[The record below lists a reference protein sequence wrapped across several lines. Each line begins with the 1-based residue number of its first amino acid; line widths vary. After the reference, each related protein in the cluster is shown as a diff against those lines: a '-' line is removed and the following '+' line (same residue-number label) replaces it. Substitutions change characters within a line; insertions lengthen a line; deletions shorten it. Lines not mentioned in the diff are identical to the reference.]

1 MTTPSTPAG
10 WYPDPDGSGGQ
21 RYWDGYIWTE
31 HRSPAVGAPEPA
43 GEHSASEAATSVVS
57 LPDQPTT
64 VVPTGAHRAPDPEP
78 EPEPVIPPT
87 APVPPSLE
95 TPSFETPSVEMPSYG
110 TPPYE
115 PPTFE
120 TPSFEATAAAATSS
134 VTPPSEAPSYET
146 PSFETPSYEPPSYD
160 APSFGAP
167 SSEAPSYEP
176 PTFGAPS
183 SGAPSYEAPT
193 FGAPSS
199 GAPSYEAPTFGAPSS
214 EAPSYEAPTFQT
226 TSYEAP
232 PVTTPSAFAGSNGA
246 GGPPDNRNLLIG
258 YLSGVGVLL
267 LALILA
273 AVYGFVIRD
282 NTPTQLSS
290 PATSASSTTSSES
303 STTETT
309 SESPT
314 TAPGLGDEAT
324 DGDFVFSVASTD
336 SGDTVTSPIDESV
349 VKTANGEYFVVYVTV
364 GNNGAAP
371 LTWLSVL
378 QMLSDGTQTF
388 APDVEASAALTGD
401 VITVNPGEQIE
412 VALAFDVPIGTIP
425 TTIQLHGDP
434 GSPGVELPV

>member
-1 MTTPSTPAG
+1 MTTPTTPAG

-21 RYWDGYIWTE
+21 RYWDGTIWTE
-31 HRSPAVGAPEPA
+31 HRAPAVAPPEPS
-43 GEHSASEAATSVVS
+43 GEHATSEQPTSVVS

-78 EPEPVIPPT
+78 EPEPVSPPA
-87 APVPPSLE
+87 APASYE
-95 TPSFETPSVEMPSYG
+95 TPSFG
-110 TPPYE
+110 TPPLGPPSYE

-134 VTPPSEAPSYET
+134 AAPSSET
-146 PSFETPSYEPPSYD
+146 PSFEAPSHEAPSFEAPSSEPPSSYD
-160 APSFGAP
+160 APSFSSEPP
-167 SSEAPSYEP
+167 SSYERTSYE
-176 PTFGAPS
+176 T
-183 SGAPSYEAPT
+183 PSYEAPT
-193 FGAPSS
+193 SYET
-199 GAPSYEAPTFGAPSS
+199 PSYG
-214 EAPSYEAPTFQT
+214 
-226 TSYEAP
+226 AP
-232 PVTTPSAFAGSNGA
+232 PVTPPSAFAGSDGT
-246 GGPPDNRNLLIG
+246 GGPPNNRKLLTA

-282 NTPTQLSS
+282 NTPPQLAS
-290 PATSASSTTSSES
+290 PGTSASSTTSSES
-303 STTETT
+303 SATESS

-314 TAPGLGDEAT
+314 TTPALGAEGT

-336 SGDTVTSPIDESV
+336 SGDTITSPIDESV
-349 VKTANGEYFVVYVTV
+349 VKTANGEYFVAYVSV

-378 QMLSDGTQTF
+378 QLLSDGTQTF

-401 VITVNPGEQIE
+401 DITIDPGEQLE
-412 VALAFDVPIGTIP
+412 VAIAFDVPVGTVP
-425 TTIQLHGDP
+425 TTVQLHGDP

>member
-21 RYWDGYIWTE
+21 RYWDGSIWTE
-31 HRSPAVGAPEPA
+31 HRSPAVGATEPA

-64 VVPTGAHRAPDPEP
+64 IVPTGAHRAPDPEP

-87 APVPPSLE
+87 EPVAPSYETPSYE
-95 TPSFETPSVEMPSYG
+95 TPSFETPSYG
-110 TPPYE
+110 TPSYE

-120 TPSFEATAAAATSS
+120 TPSFEATAAAATSP
-134 VTPPSEAPSYET
+134 VTPSSEAPPSEAQSYET
-146 PSFETPSYEPPSYD
+146 PSFETPSYEPPTFGAPSAEPPSYGQPSYEAPSYE

-167 SSEAPSYEP
+167 SPEAPSYGAASYET
-176 PTFGAPS
+176 PTFGT
-183 SGAPSYEAPT
+183 PSYD
-193 FGAPSS
+193 
-199 GAPSYEAPTFGAPSS
+199 
-214 EAPSYEAPTFQT
+214 
-226 TSYEAP
+226 AP
-232 PVTTPSAFAGSNGA
+232 PVTTPSAFAGSDGT
-246 GGPPDNRNLLIG
+246 GGPPNNRKVLIG

-267 LALILA
+267 LALILV

-282 NTPTQLSS
+282 NTPPTLAS
-290 PATSASSTTSSES
+290 PGTSTSSTTSSAS

-314 TAPGLGDEAT
+314 TTPGLGGEAT

-336 SGDTVTSPIDESV
+336 SGDTITSPIDESV
-349 VKTANGEYFVVYVTV
+349 VKTATGEYFVVYINV
-364 GNNGAAP
+364 GNNGASP

-378 QMLSDGTQTF
+378 QMLSDGTQTY
-388 APDVEASAALTGD
+388 APDVEASAALTGSE
-401 VITVNPGEQIE
+401 ITIDPGAQLE
-412 VALAFDVPIGTIP
+412 VALAFDVPIGTVP

-434 GSPGVELPV
+434 GSAGVELPV

>member
-21 RYWDGYIWTE
+21 RYWDGFIWTE

-43 GEHSASEAATSVVS
+43 GEHSGSEAATSVVS

-78 EPEPVIPPT
+78 EPQPEPEPEPEPVIPPAEPV
-87 APVPPSLE
+87 APSFE
-95 TPSFETPSVEMPSYG
+95 TPSFETPSYG
-110 TPPYE
+110 TPSYE

-134 VTPPSEAPSYET
+134 EAPPSEVPPSEAPPSEAPPSEAPSYEAPT
-146 PSFETPSYEPPSYD
+146 FETPYEPPTFGAPSAEAPSYGAPSYD

-167 SSEAPSYEP
+167 P
-176 PTFGAPS
+176 
-183 SGAPSYEAPT
+183 
-193 FGAPSS
+193 
-199 GAPSYEAPTFGAPSS
+199 S
-214 EAPSYEAPTFQT
+214 EAPSYEAPTFET
-226 TSYEAP
+226 TSYDAP
-232 PVTTPSAFAGSNGA
+232 PVTTPSSFAGSDGT
-246 GGPPDNRNLLIG
+246 GGPPNNRKVLIG

-282 NTPTQLSS
+282 NTPPTLASPGTSTSS
-290 PATSASSTTSSES
+290 ATSSES

-309 SESPT
+309 SESAT
-314 TAPGLGDEAT
+314 TTPGLGDKAT

-336 SGDTVTSPIDESV
+336 SGDTITSPIDESV
-349 VKTANGEYFVVYVTV
+349 VKTANGEYFVVYLNV
-364 GNNGAAP
+364 GNNGASP

-388 APDVEASAALTGD
+388 APDVEASAALTGSE
-401 VITVNPGEQIE
+401 ITIDPGAQLE
-412 VALAFDVPIGTIP
+412 VALAFDVPIGTVP

-434 GSPGVELPV
+434 GSAGVELPV

>member
-21 RYWDGYIWTE
+21 RYWDGSIWTE

-64 VVPTGAHRAPDPEP
+64 IVPTGAHRAPDPEP

-87 APVPPSLE
+87 APVSPSYE
-95 TPSFETPSVEMPSYG
+95 APSFETPSYG
-110 TPPYE
+110 TPSYE

-120 TPSFEATAAAATSS
+120 TPSFEATAAAATSPEA
-134 VTPPSEAPSYET
+134 PPSEAPTYET
-146 PSFETPSYEPPSYD
+146 PYEAPTFGAPSAEPPSYGAPSYD

-167 SSEAPSYEP
+167 P
-176 PTFGAPS
+176 
-183 SGAPSYEAPT
+183 
-193 FGAPSS
+193 
-199 GAPSYEAPTFGAPSS
+199 S
-214 EAPSYEAPTFQT
+214 EAPSYEAPTFET
-226 TSYEAP
+226 PSYDAP
-232 PVTTPSAFAGSNGA
+232 PITPSAFAGFDGTA
-246 GGPPDNRNLLIG
+246 GPPNNRKVLIG

-282 NTPTQLSS
+282 NTPPTLAS
-290 PATSASSTTSSES
+290 PGTSTSSTTSSES
-303 STTETT
+303 STTETS

-314 TAPGLGDEAT
+314 TTPGLGGEAT

-336 SGDTVTSPIDESV
+336 SGDTITSPIDESV
-349 VKTANGEYFVVYVTV
+349 VKTANGEYFVVYINV
-364 GNNGAAP
+364 GNNGASP

-401 VITVNPGEQIE
+401 VITIDPGAQLE
-412 VALAFDVPIGTIP
+412 VALAFDVPIGTVP

-434 GSPGVELPV
+434 GSAGVELPV

>member
-1 MTTPSTPAG
+1 MTTPTTPAG

-21 RYWDGYIWTE
+21 RYWDGTIWTE
-31 HRSPAVGAPEPA
+31 HRAPAVAPQEPS
-43 GEHSASEAATSVVS
+43 GEHATSEQPTSVVS

-78 EPEPVIPPT
+78 EPEPVSPPAAPASYETPSFGAPPLGPPSYEPPT
-87 APVPPSLE
+87 FE
-95 TPSFETPSVEMPSYG
+95 TPSFETPS
-110 TPPYE
+110 
-115 PPTFE
+115 FE

-134 VTPPSEAPSYET
+134 AAASSETPSYEAPSHEAPSSYDAPSFSSEPPPSYERPSYEAPSYET
-146 PSFETPSYEPPSYD
+146 PTSYETPSY
-160 APSFGAP
+160 G
-167 SSEAPSYEP
+167 
-176 PTFGAPS
+176 
-183 SGAPSYEAPT
+183 
-193 FGAPSS
+193 
-199 GAPSYEAPTFGAPSS
+199 
-214 EAPSYEAPTFQT
+214 
-226 TSYEAP
+226 AP
-232 PVTTPSAFAGSNGA
+232 PVTPPSAFAGSDGTD
-246 GGPPDNRNLLIG
+246 GPPNNRKLLAA

-282 NTPTQLSS
+282 NTPPQLAS
-290 PATSASSTTSSES
+290 PSTSASSTTSSES
-303 STTETT
+303 SATETS

-314 TAPGLGDEAT
+314 TTPALGAEGT

-336 SGDTVTSPIDESV
+336 SGDTITSPIDESV

-378 QMLSDGTQTF
+378 QQLSDGTQTF

-401 VITVNPGEQIE
+401 DITIDPGEQLE
-412 VALAFDVPIGTIP
+412 VAIAFDVPVGTVP
-425 TTIQLHGDP
+425 TTVQLHGDP

>member
-21 RYWDGYIWTE
+21 RYWDGFIWTE
-31 HRSPAVGAPEPA
+31 HRAPAVGAPGPA
-43 GEHSASEAATSVVS
+43 GERSASEAATSVVS

-78 EPEPVIPPT
+78 EPEPEPVIPPE
-87 APVPPSLE
+87 APAA
-95 TPSFETPSVEMPSYG
+95 PSFETPSAETPSSETPSYG
-110 TPPYE
+110 TPSYE
-115 PPTFE
+115 PPTFETPSFE

-134 VTPPSEAPSYET
+134 VTRPSEAPSYET
-146 PSFETPSYEPPSYD
+146 PSFETPSYEPPTFGAPSAEAPSYEPPSYD

-167 SSEAPSYEP
+167 SAE
-176 PTFGAPS
+176 
-183 SGAPSYEAPT
+183 APSYEAPL
-193 FGAPSS
+193 
-199 GAPSYEAPTFGAPSS
+199 Y
-214 EAPSYEAPTFQT
+214 EAPSYEAPTFET
-226 TSYEAP
+226 PSYEAPTFESPSYEAP
-232 PVTTPSAFAGSNGA
+232 PVTTQSAFAGSDGT

-267 LALILA
+267 LALIIA

-282 NTPTQLSS
+282 NTPTQLAS
-290 PATSASSTTSSES
+290 PATSASSATSSES
-303 STTETT
+303 STAETT

-314 TAPGLGDEAT
+314 TTPGLGGEAT

-336 SGDTVTSPIDESV
+336 SGNTVTSPIDESV

-371 LTWLSVL
+371 LTWQSVL

-412 VALAFDVPIGTIP
+412 VALAFDVPIGTVP

-434 GSPGVELPV
+434 GSAGVELPL

>member
-21 RYWDGYIWTE
+21 RYWDGTVWTE
-31 HRSPAVGAPEPA
+31 HRAPAVAAPEPA
-43 GEHSASEAATSVVS
+43 GEIPPSEQATSVVS

-64 VVPTGAHRAPDPEP
+64 VVPTGAHRAADPEPAPEP
-78 EPEPVIPPT
+78 EPAAPPT
-87 APVPPSLE
+87 APE
-95 TPSFETPSVEMPSYG
+95 TPSFG
-110 TPPYE
+110 APPYE

-120 TPSFEATAAAATSS
+120 TPTFEATAAAASS
-134 VTPPSEAPSYET
+134 SAPSSET
-146 PSFETPSYEPPSYD
+146 PSFEAPSFETPSYEAPTSVTPSYEAPTSVTPSYE

-167 SSEAPSYEP
+167 SSEPPSSYDAPSFSSEP
-176 PTFGAPS
+176 PS
-183 SGAPSYEAPT
+183 SYEAPASYET
-193 FGAPSS
+193 PSYGAPPIT
-199 GAPSYEAPTFGAPSS
+199 A
-214 EAPSYEAPTFQT
+214 
-226 TSYEAP
+226 
-232 PVTTPSAFAGSNGA
+232 PSAFAGSDGT
-246 GGPPDNRNLLIG
+246 GGPPNNRKLITA

-282 NTPTQLSS
+282 NTPPQLTS
-290 PATSASSTTSSES
+290 PGTTASSTTSSKS
-303 STTETT
+303 STETS

-314 TAPGLGDEAT
+314 TTPALGGEAT

-336 SGDTVTSPIDESV
+336 SGDTITSPIDDSV
-349 VKTANGEYFVVYVTV
+349 VKTANGEYFVVYVSV
-364 GNNGAAP
+364 GNNGASP

-378 QMLSDGTQTF
+378 QTLSDGTQTYT
-388 APDVEASAALTGD
+388 PDVEASAALTGD

-412 VALAFDVPIGTIP
+412 VALAFDVPVGTVP